1 MTEKA
6 KALEIIESFR
16 DGVLALTLFNDKEVL
31 VKCAIIHV
39 IGIIDELEN
48 LIAECKVLGMWSYC
62 DYRAHLDKIEHWK
75 QVLTELN
82 QM

>member
-1 MTEKA
+1 MSNAED

-16 DGVLALTLFNDKEVL
+16 DGVLALTLFNDKDVL

-39 IGIIDELEN
+39 KGIIEELES
-48 LIAECKVLGMWSYC
+48 IFKGKWQSSGIVF
-62 DYRAHLDKIEHWK
+62 WK
-75 QVLTELN
+75 EVLTELN